1 MKCLAAVL
9 GIPMGPVCH
18 PGQASPLSLARGHPH
33 FVQNRNSSNREPC
46 GKTTQE
52 SQQMGAGLGD
62 QKDSL

>member
-1 MKCLAAVL
+1 MKCLAAML

-18 PGQASPLSLARGHPH
+18 PGQASPPSLARGHPH
-33 FVQNRNSSNREPC
+33 FVQNRNSSSREPC